1 MNSAQMDVEN
11 FLLLVYQILKENI
24 YMIIGLLCHLSETLS
39 LQILG
44 VYVDDF
50 QDNNRTSVYSP
61 YRDNFSCH
69 IFNRDD

>member
-11 FLLLVYQILKENI
+11 FLLLVYRILKENI
-24 YMIIGLLCHLSETLS
+24 DMVMGLLYHLGETLP

-44 VYVDDF
+44 VYADDF
-50 QDNNRTSVYSP
+50 QNNNRTSVYSP
-61 YRDNFSCH
+61 YRDNFSFH